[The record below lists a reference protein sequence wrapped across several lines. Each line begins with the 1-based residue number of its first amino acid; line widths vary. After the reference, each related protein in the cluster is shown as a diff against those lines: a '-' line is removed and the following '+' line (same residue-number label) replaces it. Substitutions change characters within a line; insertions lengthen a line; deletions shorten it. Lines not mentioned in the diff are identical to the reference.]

1 MHTVQRVEYA
11 SVTQRVVR
19 WVAAAVVA
27 VATAVAMAQPNG
39 GAGFGALSES
49 LPLPVDD
56 RRPKEGT
63 VATEP
68 LAFDFE
74 GTQLLEVIK
83 SLGALTGRNFNVD
96 PNIASDQITVVMH
109 QQIPP
114 ELAFHVLASILA
126 SRGYEMIET
135 LDGNLINIVR
145 QGERGQEKRPFLL
158 PDEPKPIGF
167 DKIITVVEPVRYQSA
182 GDLVAL
188 LTQARVGSLQ
198 GQIDA
203 FENTNTLI
211 ITDNIDAVTNI
222 RRLLAVLD
230 TPGDAPR
237 VEIFTLEYTRAET
250 LANQI
255 NDVLVGPE
263 GQGQAADPRVQAQ
276 PVARRPPAQQAR
288 PGVPGQPE
296 GEVFGMRQE
305 VLRIVHDERLN
316 ALITVATEGNM
327 ERVRDLINL
336 LDQPTPYE
344 ADNMHVYEL
353 LNARAE
359 NVAEA
364 INQMIGGVSP
374 RDDTQGGQTGEIQP
388 FEKTVQVTSYEQ
400 TNALLVVASPED
412 YRKIQA
418 IIALLDVPR
427 RQVHV
432 EAIIMDVA
440 INDDWRLAVEA
451 AALDENDFFAL
462 NNVARIAQSIAQ
474 GPLAL
479 AGSGATIGFL
489 DGTTEI
495 SLPDGGVA
503 EIANVPL
510 LLDMLE
516 TITDTDILSQPSQT
530 MLDNEASSIIVGQEV
545 PFVTG
550 TSTSL
555 SQAANVNRSVFN
567 QIQREEVGIKLDVT
581 PQISEG
587 DYVNLDLVVEVSQ
600 TIASDVGAD
609 VNTLG
614 PTLQLSKVQTVVSIR
629 DGSTG
634 IIGGLISE
642 GTDRRINQTPV
653 LGDLPLVGWL
663 FRAKNTGRQKR
674 NLVVLVSP
682 YIVKDSTDL
691 TRFTQD
697 RIRRFR
703 QANVDVLYEKGF
715 IRKVRQRHEL
725 RNNYRPSVEHS
736 EAVVGGTAGRG
747 FNRGDL

>member
-1 MHTVQRVEYA
+1 MAAFAT
-11 SVTQRVVR
+11 
-19 WVAAAVVA
+19 VAAAQA
-27 VATAVAMAQPNG
+27 PGNG
-39 GAGFGALSES
+39 DSRGFGELSEPE
-49 LPLPVDD
+49 LLPVHDT
-56 RRPKEGT
+56 RPKDGT

-68 LAFDFE
+68 IAFDFE
-74 GTQLLEVIK
+74 QEQLLSVIK

-96 PNIASDQITVVMH
+96 PNIASDTVTVVMH
-109 QQIPP
+109 QRLSP
-114 ELAFHVLASILA
+114 ELAYHVLESILA
-126 SRGYEMIET
+126 SRGYEMVET
-135 LDGNLINIVR
+135 LDGNLIHIVR
-145 QGERGQEKRPFLL
+145 QGERSQEKRPLLL
-158 PDEPKPIGF
+158 PDQTPPSGY
-167 DKIITVVEPVRYQSA
+167 DKIVTVVEPVRYQNAS
-182 GDLVAL
+182 DLQNL

-211 ITDNIDAVTNI
+211 ITDNLDGIRNI
-222 RRLLAVLD
+222 LRMLAVLD
-230 TPGDAPR
+230 TPGNAPV

-250 LANQI
+250 LAQQL
-255 NDVLVGPE
+255 NDVLVGPDA
-263 GQGQAADPRVQAQ
+263 GAAGDPRAAIQAQ
-276 PVARRPPAQQAR
+276 PVARRPPAAVQR
-288 PGVPGQPE
+288 PGVPGQTE
-296 GEVFGMRQE
+296 GEVIGQRQE

-327 ERVRDLINL
+327 ERVRHMINM

-364 INQMIGGVSP
+364 VNQMIGGVRP
-374 RDDTQGGQTGEIQP
+374 RDDQAGGATGEIQP

-440 INDDWRLAVEA
+440 INDDWRLSVEA
-451 AALDENDFFAL
+451 AALSENDFFAL
-462 NNVARIAQSIAQ
+462 SNVARIAQTIAQ

-479 AGSGATIGFL
+479 TGAGGTIGFL
-489 DGTTEI
+489 DGTTEVN
-495 SLPDGGVA
+495 LPDGSVA
-503 EIANVPL
+503 EVANVPL

-530 MLDNEASSIIVGQEV
+530 MLDNEPSSIIVGQEV

-555 SQAANVNRSVFN
+555 SQAADVNRSVFS

-600 TIASDVGAD
+600 TIASDIGAD

-642 GTDRRINQTPV
+642 GTDRRVSQTPV
-653 LGDLPLVGWL
+653 LGDLPLLGWL
-663 FRAKNTGRQKR
+663 FRSKNTGRQKR
-674 NLVVLVSP
+674 NLVVMVSP

-715 IRKVRQRHEL
+715 IRKVRQRHDQ

-736 EAVVGGTAGRG
+736 DSVIGGQTGRG